1 MDTVV
6 RNTEHLRRKLLRLC
20 AMVEENARRAV
31 LAFRSRD
38 RYAAVEIIKADE
50 DVNLMEIA
58 IEENCISLLNAASRD
73 VEDTRLIVAALRI
86 NSDLERIGDLAT
98 NIARRVL
105 HMGQSE
111 QVLIPQELS
120 TLANRT
126 LEMLSNALDA
136 FVDLDTE
143 MAQRV
148 CERDQEVDRLNRQ
161 MYDLVQERILADPA
175 QTEKLISYLSVS
187 RYLERIADYATNIA
201 ENVVFISEGNI
212 IRHRNGDV
220 FPPAP

>member
-1 MDTVV
+1 
-6 RNTEHLRRKLLRLC
+6 
-20 AMVEENARRAV
+20 MVEENARRSV
-31 LAFRSRD
+31 LSFRSRD
-38 RYAAVEIIKADE
+38 KNAAVEIIKADM
-50 DVNLMEIA
+50 DINLMEIA
-58 IEENCISLLNAASRD
+58 IEEDCISLLNATARNT
-73 VEDTRLIVAALRI
+73 EDTRFIVASLKI

-136 FVDLDTE
+136 FVDLDAE

-201 ENVVFISEGNI
+201 ENVVFITDGHI
-212 IRHRNGDV
+212 IRHRNGET
-220 FPPAP
+220 PSSATG